1 LFVDHR
7 KSSRRRAS
15 SRQRSTNKTDRINGA
30 VTQLLQSAD
39 RVLTGMAVND
49 TPANVGTAAA
59 SPDAARRLE
68 IYLADHRAGAAAGL
82 NRAKRF
88 ANSNAGDFLGES
100 AARVCRQIEEDVG
113 TLDEI
118 LIRLECRPSRLK
130 IAVARCVESLGRL
143 KPNGQLRG
151 YSPLSRLVELELLIA
166 GILTKE
172 SLWQTLAIVQ
182 QHRPELLGI
191 DFEKLLRQAMQQRI
205 ELESHR
211 EQTVNAAFPA

>member
-1 LFVDHR
+1 
-7 KSSRRRAS
+7 
-15 SRQRSTNKTDRINGA
+15 
-30 VTQLLQSAD
+30 
-39 RVLTGMAVND
+39 MPVND
-49 TPANVGTAAA
+49 TPANVGTTVA
-59 SPDAARRLE
+59 SPTCTTSR
-68 IYLADHRAGAAAGL
+68 YLSGGPPCGAAAGF

-130 IAVARCVESLGRL
+130 IAVARGVESLGRL

-172 SLWQTLAIVQ
+172 SLWQTLAD
-182 QHRPELLGI
+182 RP
-191 DFEKLLRQAMQQRI
+191 
-205 ELESHR
+205 
-211 EQTVNAAFPA
+211 AAPA